1 MYTHGHRH
9 LCYIYVWVPKS
20 TYPCVCQCLC
30 TFTHTHG
37 STILTRTHI
46 FHLLAAGLIAWKMNT
61 KCRAKW
67 LAGITLAVCGS
78 PPALC
83 MHGAGAPL
91 YLYLYPHIPGLH
103 SLVRRYKEIVNF
115 VSNRLVLCPGCS
127 TPPESLVSPLA
138 ALDWNIWGFVQPI
151 HTNIDIQCRL
161 RQASAL
167 THTQTI

>member
-1 MYTHGHRH
+1 MVTDTYA
-9 LCYIYVWVPKS
+9 IYMS
-20 TYPCVCQCLC
+20 EYLSL
-30 TFTHTHG
+30 HTHVFVNACAH
-37 STILTRTHI
+37 SHTLMEAQYSHVHT
-46 FHLLAAGLIAWKMNT
+46 FLHLLAAGLIAWKMNT

-138 ALDWNIWGFVQPI
+138 ALDWNI
-151 HTNIDIQCRL
+151 
-161 RQASAL
+161 
-167 THTQTI
+167 